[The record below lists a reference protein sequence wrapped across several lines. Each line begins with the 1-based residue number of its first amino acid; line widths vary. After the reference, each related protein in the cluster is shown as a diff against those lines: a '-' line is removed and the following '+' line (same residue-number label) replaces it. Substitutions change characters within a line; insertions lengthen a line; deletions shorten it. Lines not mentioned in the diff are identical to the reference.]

1 VRISGFN
8 KLGESK
14 AEEAGTRRLTMKQ
27 LLVQLGQLP
36 KSKARGFVSFCDPP
50 RPLKLRNTHWFA
62 TSELVTNNLLTIP
75 SHNS

>member
-1 VRISGFN
+1 
-8 KLGESK
+8 
-14 AEEAGTRRLTMKQ
+14 MKQ

-75 SHNS
+75 SHSS